1 MGRRRRKRNN
11 RFKKEF
17 TSISQSTSKP
27 CRHDNVKQVIT
38 KTVIK
43 EIIEIPSSKEFQQ
56 RPKVEIFRQS
66 RVPRS
71 QSYRAA
77 TRKTIYINF
86 TESERSSYSYWNQ
99 AYSSLEKRNSHYE
112 DRKSIWLDVPKTK
125 KNSII
130 SI

>member
-1 MGRRRRKRNN
+1 MDRNRRRKKRNN
-11 RFKKEF
+11 AC
-17 TSISQSTSKP
+17 TATISKSTSKP
-27 CRHDNVKQVIT
+27 CPHDNVRQVIT

-112 DRKSIWLDVPKTK
+112 DRQSIWLDVPKTK

>member
-1 MGRRRRKRNN
+1 MDRKRRCMKRKNAL
-11 RFKKEF
+11 
-17 TSISQSTSKP
+17 TTTISQSTSKP
-27 CRHDNVKQVIT
+27 CPPDNFRQVIT

-43 EIIEIPSSKEFQQ
+43 EVIEIPSSKECQE
-56 RPKVEIFRQS
+56 RPKVEILRQS

-86 TESERSSYSYWNQ
+86 TESDSSSYSYWNQ

-112 DRKSIWLDVPKTK
+112 DRQYIWLDVPKTK